1 MYRTLLFALGLA
13 VAFQTTGLAATA
25 YYIGQ
30 DTKTAKCVVVDK
42 EPDGARLQQ
51 VGPDSYKTKAEALA
65 ALKTAP
71 ECQG

>member
-1 MYRTLLFALGLA
+1 MHRTLLFVALA
-13 VAFQTTGLAATA
+13 VAFQTTGFAATA

-65 ALKTAP
+65 ALKRAP